1 MLCYIHVPFCT
12 RKCAYCAFASQ
23 VPRAG
28 DMQAYVD
35 ALLQEIAIQGDRL
48 GRRTISTL
56 YFGGGTP
63 SLLPAKVVEVVF
75 RRLRRAFR
83 IAPDAEITLEANPES
98 VTAHHLHDLVS
109 LGVNRVS
116 IGLQA
121 MDDESLGLLGRC
133 HTARQGLAAA
143 HNARMAGVQN
153 LSLDLIWG
161 RPGQRLKT
169 WLDELRQVVSLR
181 PEHLSC
187 YSLTVEPGTPLETL
201 CLARTLALPDEEEQ
215 GKMFVYGSEYLEGE
229 GYLHYEISN
238 FARLGFQ
245 SRHNTGYWEGRD
257 YLGLGPSAVSTLE
270 GRRWA
275 NPETL
280 AAWVEAV
287 RTDTLGQDAEPL
299 TLEQRLTELVMLRLR
314 TSRGLNL
321 RGYRRL
327 AGVSFTQQHAAKIQ
341 ALSRRELIRIHGGY
355 LRLSREGWLVADAIL
370 TNLITD
376 G

>member
-1 MLCYIHVPFCT
+1 MLCYIHVPFCS
-12 RKCAYCAFASQ
+12 RKCAYCAFVSQ
-23 VPRAG
+23 VPAAG
-28 DMQAYVD
+28 DVQTYVD
-35 ALLQEIAIQGDRL
+35 ALLQEIAIQGDLL

-56 YFGGGTP
+56 YLGGGTP
-63 SLLPAKVVEVVF
+63 SLLPARVVEAILT
-75 RRLRRAFR
+75 RLRRAFR
-83 IAPDAEITLEANPES
+83 FSDEAEITLEANPES

-121 MDDESLGLLGRC
+121 LDDDSLRLLGRR
-133 HTARQGLAAA
+133 HSARQGQAAV
-143 HNARMAGVQN
+143 HNARLAGVQN

-161 RPGQRLKT
+161 RPGQRVKT
-169 WLDELRQVVSLR
+169 WLDELRQVVALR

-187 YSLTVEPGTPLETL
+187 YSLTVEPGTPLEAR
-201 CLARTLALPDEEEQ
+201 CLARELELPGEEEQ
-215 GKMFVYGSEYLEGE
+215 GKMFVYGSEYLESH

-257 YLGLGPSAVSTLE
+257 YLGLGPSAVSTLG

-275 NPETL
+275 NPDSL
-280 AAWVEAV
+280 ADWAEAV
-287 RTDTLGQDAEPL
+287 RTGTLGQDGETL
-299 TLEQRLTELVMLRLR
+299 TLDQRLTELVMLRLR

-327 AGVSFTQQHAAKIQ
+327 AGVSFMQQHAAKIR
-341 ALSRRELIRIHGGY
+341 ALSKRELIRIHGGY

-370 TNLITD
+370 ANLTD
-376 G
+376 DG